1 MSNEPHLGVLQRKQS
16 VRREKL
22 LAEQEGQVQSPGFC
36 PSASPLLLSHP
47 PIKSQHGEMKHALVI
62 FVKKSVGT
70 QVRQIMN
77 WLPVLH

>member
-47 PIKSQHGEMKHALVI
+47 PIKNVSTKL
-62 FVKKSVGT
+62 
-70 QVRQIMN
+70 
-77 WLPVLH
+77 